1 MIFSSVPKIMKKFL
15 LFIKNKDKKMKIVK
29 KHSIR
34 IAIIVMTIFLVNLFY
49 GKVQVQANEAKS
61 LIQQQ
66 LEYYTRNMDVNNIS
80 KEDVLK
86 VYDDITDEYTNDEI
100 ANMIKDNAEEM
111 KKQGISEEVIG
122 TSTDFI
128 KTTDAESIRE
138 IIEND
143 IDVEDIKQK
152 INQGYTPNEILKSVI
167 QEMPNEKKAEI
178 ATKLILSNYVVK
190 TGLIIVMILFIY
202 GTILRW
208 IIYVKAGKHGW
219 AAIIPFYR
227 QIVMY
232 QVCGLSPWL
241 ILLWFVPIVGWIAML
256 IIAIMKRFCLASEF
270 GMNGLF
276 GLGLL
281 LFPPIFQSIL
291 AFNSNIEKTENG

>member
-1 MIFSSVPKIMKKFL
+1 MKT
-15 LFIKNKDKKMKIVK
+15 VK

-34 IAIIVMTIFLVNLFY
+34 ITVIVMTIFLANTLY
-49 GKVQVQANEAKS
+49 GQMQVQANDDKS
-61 LIQQQ
+61 LMQQQ
-66 LEYYTRNMDVNNIS
+66 LEYYTRNIDVENIS

-86 VYDDITDEYTNDEI
+86 VYDDITEEYTNDEV
-100 ANMIKDNAEEM
+100 ADMIKENAEEI
-111 KKQGISEEVIG
+111 KSQGISEEVIETG
-122 TSTDFI
+122 ANLI
-128 KTTDAESIRE
+128 KTTDTDSLRDV
-138 IIEND
+138 IEND
-143 IDVEDIKQK
+143 IDIEDIKEK
-152 INQGYTPNEILKSVI
+152 VNQGYTPNQILKSVI

-178 ATKLILSNYVVK
+178 ATKLILSNDIVK
-190 TGLIIVMILFIY
+190 TVLKIAVILLIY

-208 IIYVKAGKHGW
+208 IIYAKAGKHGW

-241 ILLWFVPIVGWIAML
+241 MLLWFVPIVGWIAML
-256 IIAIMKRFCLASEF
+256 IIAIMKRFCLANEF

-291 AFNSNIEKTENG
+291 AFNPNIEKTEN

>member
-1 MIFSSVPKIMKKFL
+1 
-15 LFIKNKDKKMKIVK
+15 MKIAK
-29 KHSIR
+29 KHIIR
-34 IAIIVMTIFLVNLFY
+34 IIVVVMIIFLVNTFY
-49 GKVQVQANEAKS
+49 GQMQVNANEDKT

-66 LEYYTRNMDVNNIS
+66 LEYYTRNIDVNDIS

-86 VYDDITDEYTNDEI
+86 VYDDITEEYTNDQI
-100 ANMIKDNAEEM
+100 ADMIKENTEEM
-111 KKQGISEEVIG
+111 KKQGISQEVIRTG
-122 TSTDFI
+122 ADFI
-128 KTTDAESIRE
+128 RNTDTESLRE
-138 IIEND
+138 MIEND

-152 INQGYTPNEILKSVI
+152 VNQGYTPNQILKSVM
-167 QEMPNEKKAEI
+167 QEMPNEKKAQI
-178 ATKLILSNYVVK
+178 ATKLILSNEIVK
-190 TGLIIVMILFIY
+190 TVLKIVIILFIY

-208 IIYVKAGKHGW
+208 IIYTKAGKHGW

-232 QVCGLSPWL
+232 QICGLSPWL
-241 ILLWFVPIVGWIAML
+241 MLLWFVPILGWIAMFVV
-256 IIAIMKRFCLASEF
+256 AIMKRFCLADEF

-291 AFNSNIEKTENG
+291 AFHPDVK

>member
-1 MIFSSVPKIMKKFL
+1 MKTL
-15 LFIKNKDKKMKIVK
+15 K
-29 KHSIR
+29 KHIIR
-34 IAIIVMTIFLVNLFY
+34 ITVIVMMIFLVNTLY
-49 GKVQVQANEAKS
+49 GQMQSQANEDKS

-66 LEYYTRNMDVNNIS
+66 LEYHTRNIDVNNIS

-86 VYDDITDEYTNDEI
+86 VYDDITEEYTNDEV
-100 ANMIKDNAEEM
+100 ADMIKENAEEI
-111 KKQGISEEVIG
+111 KKQGISKEVIETG
-122 TSTDFI
+122 ANLI
-128 KTTDAESIRE
+128 KTTDTVSLRD

-143 IDVEDIKQK
+143 IDIEDIKEK
-152 INQGYTPNEILKSVI
+152 INQGYTPNQILKSVI

-178 ATKLILSNYVVK
+178 ATKLLLSNDIVK
-190 TGLIIVMILFIY
+190 TVLKIVIILLIY

-208 IIYVKAGKHGW
+208 IIYTKAGKHGW

-241 ILLWFVPIVGWIAML
+241 MLLWFVPIVGWIAML
-256 IIAIMKRFCLASEF
+256 IIAIMKRFCLANEF

-281 LFPPIFQSIL
+281 LFSPIFQSIL
-291 AFNSNIEKTENG
+291 AFNSNIEKTDN